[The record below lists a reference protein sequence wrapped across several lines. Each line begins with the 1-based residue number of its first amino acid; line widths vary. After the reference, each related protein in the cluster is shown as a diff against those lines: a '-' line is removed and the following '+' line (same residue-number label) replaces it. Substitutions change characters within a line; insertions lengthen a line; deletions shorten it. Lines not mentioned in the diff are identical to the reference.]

1 MKIKVYGF
9 KFTKAKLPKA
19 MQAKDVFAYMK
30 AAAGAK
36 LGKLYRFGA
45 HSVAYGEDKSEWW
58 GGMILKVRDSS
69 AFTKLTQKGGKTI
82 LTAETLAENEQLV
95 ELTYF
100 VAHPETGSGLLAHH
114 YQGTSLPAFG
124 GVCRRVFIAAQR
136 KARALAMSGK
146 TTAEQKA
153 LRIIFVGELVLE
165 QLCND
170 TDLKSLVKELKRVS
184 SFELRLATL
193 ETKEKFLQGIAEKAS
208 NEVIKFTFPPGTDVE
223 GLADDAVELSES
235 EEVAEIKVTGYDSKK
250 NRREYFKDQNPLVFS
265 EFDYDEIMKGLVLDL
280 DNWPS
285 SITGSTA
292 IKKLLAIAHG
302 KSTLHLLKNA

>member
-9 KFTKAKLPKA
+9 KFTKSKLPKA
-19 MQAKDVFAYMK
+19 MKATDVFAFMK
-30 AAAGAK
+30 AAAGSK
-36 LGKLYRFGA
+36 LGKLYRFGT
-45 HSVAYGEDKSEWW
+45 HTVAFGDDKSQWW

-114 YQGTSLPAFG
+114 YHGTSLPSFG
-124 GVCRRVFIAAQR
+124 RVCRRVFLAAQR
-136 KARALAMSGK
+136 KARALALSGK
-146 TTAEQKA
+146 STAEQKA
-153 LRIIFVGELVLE
+153 LRKTFVGDLVLE

-170 TDLKSLVKELKRVS
+170 TNLKDLIKELKRVS

-193 ETKEKFLQGIAEKAS
+193 ETKEKFLQGIVEKAS
-208 NEVIKFTFPPGTDVE
+208 NEIIKLTFPPDTDVDE
-223 GLADDAVELSES
+223 LADDAVKLADS
-235 EEVAEIKVTGYDSKK
+235 EEVAEIKVSGYDAKK
-250 NRREYFKDQNPLVFS
+250 NHREYFKDQNPLVFH

-280 DNWPS
+280 DDWAT
-285 SITGSTA
+285 SISGSNA